1 MQKISCQVSQIKSL
15 TDVVS
20 KIVLI
25 PESPLTFHAGQYLQ
39 VVMSDTDK
47 RPFSIANAPKEDG
60 TIELHIGA
68 EPGNQYA
75 GQVLETMRT
84 EGKVDVEG
92 GLGQA
97 YLKKICQHPIILVA
111 GGTGFSY
118 TLSIL
123 QKLLSELNNS
133 ETKSA
138 PIYLYWGTRSLN
150 DMYAFNELNTLAESH
165 QDFTFVPVIETPD
178 SDWKG
183 KTGWVHQA
191 VLNDFANLSDYK
203 VFVAGRFEMAKVV
216 RTDFCAQGLLEK
228 NLYGDAYAFI

>member
-1 MQKISCQVSQIKSL
+1 MQKISCQVSKIESL
-15 TDVVS
+15 TKVISRVV
-20 KIVLI
+20 LT
-25 PESPLTFHAGQYLQ
+25 PNTPLEFIAGQYLQ
-39 VVMSDTDK
+39 VVMGEADK
-47 RPFSIANAPKEDG
+47 RPFSIANAPKKDG
-60 TIELHIGA
+60 SIELHIGA

-75 GQVLETMRT
+75 GQVLEKMHT

-92 GLGQA
+92 GLGEA

-123 QKLLSELNNS
+123 QKLLSEPIN
-133 ETKSA
+133 A

-150 DMYAFNELNTLAESH
+150 DMYAFNELNTLAETH
-165 QDFTFVPVIETPD
+165 KDFTFVPVIETPD
-178 SDWKG
+178 SDWQG